1 MARLRPPSGYVIF
14 NVTFKMRDH
23 VRTIGLIAVS
33 GQSPP
38 LCTLRRPTHTQY
50 STIPIQNALERS
62 RPVLSHLPVP
72 VFVFGYIA
80 ARLCCLQ
87 SLPVQ
92 HDHCAYTVTIS

>member
-1 MARLRPPSGYVIF
+1 
-14 NVTFKMRDH
+14 MRDH
-23 VRTIGLIAVS
+23 VRTLGLIAVS

-38 LCTLRRPTHTQY
+38 LCAFRRLTHTQY
-50 STIPIQNALERS
+50 NTIPIQNALERS

-92 HDHCAYTVTIS
+92 HDRCDYTPTTLDVQCVQPCFHHDNGLTA

>member
-92 HDHCAYTVTIS
+92 HNYHVLSGNIS